1 MYYPKRPIRS
11 FQDLEVYQK
20 ALGTGAVIAKRITAD
35 FAAVQTGD
43 QNSLISE
50 KRQTIA
56 SRLVDRAL
64 SLSYL
69 IAYAHS
75 VRFADSQKALDK
87 LEEVMLNSNLTIVSL
102 EQYRDICN
110 NGIEVE
116 FFDSQI
122 KNLHL
127 IRHKVLYLQRSWKKF
142 MKNDQR
148 EGNNER

>member
-20 ALGTGAVIAKRITAD
+20 ALGVGAVIAKRITED
-35 FAAVQTGD
+35 FAVVKTKD

-50 KRQTIA
+50 KRQIIA
-56 SRLVDRAL
+56 GRLIDRAL

-75 VRFADSQKALDK
+75 IRFTPGVMALNK
-87 LEEVMLNSNLTIVSL
+87 LEETMLNSNLTIVSL

-116 FFDSQI
+116 FFDEQI

-142 MKNDQR
+142 MK
-148 EGNNER
+148 GNSA